1 MALVT
6 GYGTYVVK
14 KSRKECKCDGEK
26 GCGCC
31 SGKKGECE
39 GKKECKCDG
48 EKGCGCCSDKKGGC
62 RNGCGKKESQGEC
75 IVGVME

>member
-26 GCGCC
+26 GCGC
-31 SGKKGECE
+31 GHG
-39 GKKECKCDG
+39 
-48 EKGCGCCSDKKGGC
+48 KKGGC